1 VRRPL
6 ASRISRGYPLVEYSI
21 AISMRPRSQFADAL
35 FQRRGASRPARF
47 AFLLALFLS
56 SLPAFARAQNL
67 PTQPIGRI
75 EGADVTVDGGMPAR
89 VATAHLPASI
99 YVANGSAVTVH
110 SGKARL
116 TLLAGG
122 ELDFCGPAKFTMLT
136 SGKDI
141 TLALNFGRLH
151 VQLPVDI
158 SLKIFSPTIIAT
170 PIDIN
175 GGSRDV
181 TVGLDVNDS
190 LCVLATSGAI
200 QLEHQF
206 SGEKLIV
213 PQAGEFF
220 LNGGTL
226 APVADKPG
234 SCGCTPMEKQT
245 VPRAPA
251 TIPEFARSVP
261 SEPVVAPRAHAMPT
275 PPPETSTEPPVAVTP
290 VQPGAIFVIPVHAN
304 EQHPLAPPENESAG
318 EAPSVGETVHGDVT
332 PALSFM
338 ASTPPPPDEAE
349 PEMMLLMK
357 EARESP
363 DWEFDGRVD
372 APDFAG
378 AMRHALGEEA
388 ASPQTSKPE
397 KPSAERAK
405 KKHGFWAALKGLF
418 FGKVEAAEPKK

>member
-1 VRRPL
+1 
-6 ASRISRGYPLVEYSI
+6 
-21 AISMRPRSQFADAL
+21 
-35 FQRRGASRPARF
+35 
-47 AFLLALFLS
+47 
-56 SLPAFARAQNL
+56 
-67 PTQPIGRI
+67 
-75 EGADVTVDGGMPAR
+75 MPAN
-89 VATAHLPASI
+89 VATADSPASI
-99 YVANGSAVTVH
+99 YVSNGSAVTVH

-122 ELDFCGPAKFTMLT
+122 ELDICGPAKFTMLT
-136 SGKDI
+136 SGNEI

-151 VQLPVDI
+151 VQLPANI

-213 PQAGEFF
+213 PQAGEFY

-226 APVADKPG
+226 VPVAGNPE
-234 SCGCTPMEKQT
+234 SCGCTPMEKHT
-245 VPRAPA
+245 APRAPA
-251 TIPEFARSVP
+251 TIPEFARAAPVRPSATLEPPTLRVP
-261 SEPVVAPRAHAMPT
+261 SS
-275 PPPETSTEPPVAVTP
+275 PPEGSIEPPAAEPP
-290 VQPGAIFVIPVHAN
+290 VQPGAVFVIPVHAN
-304 EQHPLAPPENESAG
+304 EQQPLAPPEQESAG
-318 EAPSVGETVHGDVT
+318 EAPNVGETVHGDVT

-338 ASTPPPPDEAE
+338 ASSPPPPDEEE
-349 PEMMLLMK
+349 PEMMLLVK
-357 EARESP
+357 EAREST

-372 APDFAG
+372 APDFAE
-378 AMRHALGEEA
+378 AMRQALGEEA

-397 KPSAERAK
+397 KPRAKRTK

-418 FGKVEAAEPKK
+418 FGKVEAAEAKN